1 MLLVDSALHSL
12 RPVFAHSNQKSSRN
26 ALVRSLTAIVTA
38 GILGAC
44 GSPDNS
50 GVDDAQQSASNM
62 DSALGYRRI
71 DARDP
76 MDPLH
81 ASIYELD
88 NGLKVYLTENHEEPR
103 FYAEIAVRAGSKHDP
118 ADATGLAHY
127 LEHLLFKGNQHLG
140 TLDYEAEKP
149 YLDRITA
156 LYEEHFNTTDTERRA
171 EIYAEINEAAQQAA
185 QFAVP
190 NEIDKLYNAMGGSGL
205 NAHTSNEETVYK
217 VGLPSNR
224 LKQWAEIE
232 SDRFVNPVFR
242 IFHTELET
250 VYEEKNRS
258 LDNRGFILYT
268 ALNELMFKK
277 HPYGQQ
283 PTIGTVEHLKN
294 PSLVYIQNYF
304 DTYYVPNNMGIFIS
318 GDIDTEET
326 ITLIAEKFGR
336 WESKPVPEVGPWEE
350 APLQGAERTTVQ
362 YPGEEQVQIAF
373 RTVPNG
379 HPDKEAL
386 ILVDMI
392 LDNTTAGLIN
402 LNLNQQQRVS
412 NAGSSPQFFNDA
424 GMQILYGVPKEGQ
437 SLTEV
442 ETLLLDQL
450 ELIKAG
456 EFEEWIIPAII
467 NDFKKN
473 QKASLEFNT
482 SRVSAMRQ
490 SFIEGADWEDY
501 NAEISRLEKLTKAD
515 VVAAANKYFA
525 DDYVAVQQIDA
536 QHTVPPV
543 EKPQIDPVTIDPS
556 RQSAF
561 AADILAMEFDPIEP
575 VFVEADKDYR
585 RIEFAD
591 GVELFYAP
599 NPLNDLFTF
608 SIGIDVGTEENDKL
622 SLAAAMMNV
631 AGTNTLSNEELQKEW
646 YRLGSSF
653 NFGAGENASGFSLSG
668 LDEQFEESLALM
680 MSAIK
685 EPSTDEATLEQL
697 KSILI
702 KSREDQKSS
711 PPAIAQAL
719 YLYNRYGEQ
728 SPMLESLSTEEIQA
742 TQLDELT
749 SLPSEL
755 LNYEHTL
762 AYTGSLPLEQ
772 VVEIVR
778 RHHPLAS
785 DLKQTPAYRFRT
797 AREITGNEVYVVD
810 KQTAQAQVRIEFAD
824 GEYNADDR
832 VPASV
837 YTSYFGS
844 GMSSVVFQE
853 LREARALAYSASA
866 RYGQGSRIKDEN
878 LMLGAIGTQTD
889 KTTDALNAFIELIDN
904 MPESEERFEETVN
917 ALLNRYRTS
926 KLSFREVIGSVRS
939 WEKLGF
945 DYDPRAESYA
955 KLQSLTFE
963 DLLEFQ
969 QEHVKDRAKLISIV
983 GDLSI
988 IDAEELERFGTVK
1001 EISIDDL
1008 FVD

>member
-1 MLLVDSALHSL
+1 MPFLSPAGPSL
-12 RPVFAHSNQKSSRN
+12 ANC
-26 ALVRSLTAIVTA
+26 
-38 GILGAC
+38 LGALTRHPRLLLLGATALLAAC
-44 GSPDNS
+44 SDTTEPQASQTETTSP
-50 GVDDAQQSASNM
+50 
-62 DSALGYRRI
+62 GYQRI

-76 MDPLH
+76 NDPLN

-127 LEHLLFKGNQHLG
+127 LEHLLFKGNRNLG

-156 LYEEHFNTTDTERRA
+156 LYEEHFNATDPARRA
-171 EIYAEINEAAQQAA
+171 EIYAEINATAQQAA
-185 QFAVP
+185 QYAVP

-217 VGLPSNR
+217 IGLPSNR
-224 LKQWAEIE
+224 LAQWAEIE

-268 ALNELMFKK
+268 ALNELMFKQ

-326 ITLIAEKFGR
+326 IALIADKFGA
-336 WESKPVPEVGPWEE
+336 WEAKPVPEVGPWQE
-350 APLQGAERTTVQ
+350 APLAGAERTTVQ

-379 HPDKEAL
+379 HADKEAL

-392 LDNTTAGLIN
+392 LDNATAGLIN
-402 LNLNQQQRVS
+402 LNLNQQQLVA

-424 GMQILYGVPKEGQ
+424 GMQLLYGVPKDGQ
-437 SLTEV
+437 TLDEV
-442 ETLLLDQL
+442 EQLLLAQL
-450 ELIKAG
+450 ELIKSG
-456 EFEEWIIPAII
+456 EFDEWIIPAII

-482 SRVSAMRQ
+482 SRVSVMRQ
-490 SFIEGADWEDY
+490 SFIEGARWEDY
-501 NAEISRLEKLTKAD
+501 SAELARMEKLTKAD
-515 VVAAANKYFA
+515 VVAVANKYFGN
-525 DDYVAVQQIDA
+525 DYVAVQQIDA

-561 AADILAMEFDPIEP
+561 AAQILAMDFEPIEP

-599 NPLNDLFTF
+599 NPLNDLFTL

-622 SLAAAMMNV
+622 SLAAAMMDV
-631 AGTNTLSNEELQKEW
+631 AGTDTLSNEALQKEW

-653 NFGAGENASGFSLSG
+653 SFGAGENASGFSLSG
-668 LDEQFEESLALM
+668 LDEQFETSLALM
-680 MSAIK
+680 MDVIK
-685 EPSTDEATLEQL
+685 QPSTDEATLDQL
-697 KSILI
+697 KAILL
-702 KSREDQKSS
+702 KSRQDQKSS
-711 PPAIAQAL
+711 PPAISRAL
-719 YLYNRYGEQ
+719 YLYNRYGEE
-728 SPMLESLSTEEIQA
+728 SPLLESLSSADILATPLEE
-742 TQLDELT
+742 LL
-749 SLPSEL
+749 SLPSDL
-755 LNYEHTL
+755 LGYEHTL

-772 VVEIVR
+772 LVETLR
-778 RHHPLAS
+778 RHHPLAG

-797 AREITGNEVYVVD
+797 AREISSNEVYVVD
-810 KQTAQAQVRIEFAD
+810 QQTAQAQVRIEFAD
-824 GEYNADDR
+824 GEYDADDR

-866 RYGQGSRIKDEN
+866 RYGQGSRLKDEN

-889 KTTDALNAFIELIDN
+889 KTVDALDAFIDLIDN
-904 MPESEERFEETVN
+904 MPESEERFEETVE

-926 KLSFREVIGSVRS
+926 KLSFREVIGAVRG
-939 WEKLGF
+939 WEELGLEG
-945 DYDPRAESYA
+945 DPRAESYA
-955 KLQSLTFE
+955 KLQTLTFDE
-963 DLLEFQ
+963 LKAFQ
-969 QEHVKDRAKLISIV
+969 QSHVKDRAKLISIV

-988 IDAEELERFGTVK
+988 IDTAELARFGSVK
-1001 EISIDDL
+1001 EISVDEL

>member
-1 MLLVDSALHSL
+1 MTLLSFLTPALAP
-12 RPVFAHSNQKSSRN
+12 RQFA
-26 ALVRSLTAIVTA
+26 RSLAASAVA
-38 GILGAC
+38 LLLAAC
-44 GSPDNS
+44 GESAERGDVSSQETSP
-50 GVDDAQQSASNM
+50 AA
-62 DSALGYRRI
+62 GYTRI
-71 DARDP
+71 DAGDP
-76 MDPLH
+76 NDPLK
-81 ASIYELD
+81 ASIFELD

-127 LEHLLFKGNQHLG
+127 LEHLLFKGNQNLG
-140 TLDYEAEKP
+140 TLDYAAEKP
-149 YLDRITA
+149 HLDKITE
-156 LYEEHFNTTDTERRA
+156 LYEEHFNTQDPARRA
-171 EIYAEINEAAQQAA
+171 EIYAEINATAQLAAQY
-185 QFAVP
+185 AVP

-217 VGLPSNR
+217 IGLPSNR
-224 LKQWAEIE
+224 LDSWAEIE

-268 ALNELMFKK
+268 ALNELMFKE

-294 PSLVYIQNYF
+294 PSLVYIQDYF
-304 DTYYVPNNMGIFIS
+304 DNYYVPNNMALFIS
-318 GDIDTEET
+318 GDIDTQQT
-326 ITLIAEKFGR
+326 IELITEKFGAWQR
-336 WESKPVPEVGPWEE
+336 KAVPEVGPWEE
-350 APLQGAERTTVQ
+350 APLAGVERSTVQ

-379 HPDKEAL
+379 HEDKEAL

-392 LDNTTAGLIN
+392 LDNATAGLIN
-402 LNLNQQQRVS
+402 LNLNQQQLVA

-424 GMQILYGVPKEGQ
+424 GMQLLYGVPKDGQ
-437 SLTEV
+437 TLNEV
-442 ETLLLDQL
+442 EALLLDQL

-456 EFEEWIIPAII
+456 EFDEWIIPAII

-482 SRVSAMRQ
+482 SRVAMMRQ
-490 SFIEGADWEDY
+490 SFIEGAQWEDY
-501 NAEISRLEKLTKAD
+501 SAEIERMEQLTKAD
-515 VVAAANKYFA
+515 VVAAANKYFGS
-525 DDYVAVQQIDA
+525 DYVAVQQIDA

-556 RQSAF
+556 RQSQF
-561 AADILAMEFDPIEP
+561 ASAILAMDFEPIEP

-608 SIGIDVGTEENDKL
+608 SIGVDVGTQENDKL
-622 SLAAAMMNV
+622 SLAAAMMDV
-631 AGTNTLSNEELQKEW
+631 AGTDTLSNEELQKEW

-653 NFGAGENASGFSLSG
+653 NFGAGENSSGFSLSG
-668 LDEQFEESLALM
+668 LGEQFETSLELM
-680 MSAIK
+680 MTAIK
-685 EPSTDEATLEQL
+685 QPSTDEQTLEQL
-697 KSILI
+697 KAILL
-702 KSREDQKSS
+702 KSRQDQKSS
-711 PPAIAQAL
+711 PPAIARAL
-719 YLYNRYGEQ
+719 YLYNRYGEE
-728 SPMLESLSTEEIQA
+728 SPMLEALSSEEIRA
-742 TQLDELT
+742 TSLDELT
-749 SLPSEL
+749 SLPGSL
-755 LNYEHTL
+755 LDYQHTL

-772 VVEIVR
+772 VVETVR

-785 DLKQTPAYRFRT
+785 DLKQPPAYRFRT
-797 AREITGNEVYVVD
+797 AREISSNEVYVVD
-810 KQTAQAQVRIEFAD
+810 QQTAQAQVRIEFAD

-837 YTSYFGS
+837 YTGYFGS

-866 RYGQGSRIKDEN
+866 RYGQGSRVNDQN

-889 KTTDALNAFIELIDN
+889 KTVDALNAFIDLIDN
-904 MPESEERFEETVN
+904 MPESEERFDETVA

-926 KLSFREVIGSVRS
+926 KLSFREVIGAVRG
-939 WEKLGF
+939 WEELGLAG
-945 DYDPRAESYA
+945 DPRRESYA
-955 KLQSLTFE
+955 KLQSLTFDE
-963 DLLEFQ
+963 LKAFQ
-969 QEHVKDRAKLISIV
+969 AEHVKDRAKLISIV

-988 IDAEELERFGTVK
+988 IDTEELAQFGSVK
-1001 EISIDDL
+1001 EVAVDEL

>member
-1 MLLVDSALHSL
+1 MPFLSPAGPSL
-12 RPVFAHSNQKSSRN
+12 ANC
-26 ALVRSLTAIVTA
+26 
-38 GILGAC
+38 LGALTRHPRLLLLGATALLAAC
-44 GSPDNS
+44 SDTTEPQASQTETTSP
-50 GVDDAQQSASNM
+50 
-62 DSALGYRRI
+62 GYQRI

-76 MDPLH
+76 NDPLN

-127 LEHLLFKGNQHLG
+127 LEHLLFKGNRNLG

-156 LYEEHFNTTDTERRA
+156 LYEEHFNATDPARRA
-171 EIYAEINEAAQQAA
+171 EIYAEINATAQQAA
-185 QFAVP
+185 QYAVP

-217 VGLPSNR
+217 IGLPSNR
-224 LKQWAEIE
+224 LNQWAEIE

-268 ALNELMFKK
+268 ALNELMFKQ

-326 ITLIAEKFGR
+326 IALIADKFGA
-336 WESKPVPEVGPWEE
+336 WETKPVPEVGPWQE
-350 APLQGAERTTVQ
+350 APLAGAERTTVQ

-379 HPDKEAL
+379 HADKEAL

-392 LDNTTAGLIN
+392 LDNATAGLIN
-402 LNLNQQQRVS
+402 LNLNQQQLVA

-424 GMQILYGVPKEGQ
+424 GMQLLYGVPKDGQ
-437 SLTEV
+437 TLDEV
-442 ETLLLDQL
+442 EQLLLAQL
-450 ELIKAG
+450 ELIKSG
-456 EFEEWIIPAII
+456 EFDEWIISAII

-482 SRVSAMRQ
+482 SRVSVMRQ
-490 SFIEGADWEDY
+490 SFIEGARWEDY
-501 NAEISRLEKLTKAD
+501 SAELARMEKLTKAD
-515 VVAAANKYFA
+515 VVAVANKYFGN
-525 DDYVAVQQIDA
+525 DYVAVQQIDA

-561 AADILAMEFDPIEP
+561 AAQILAMDFEPIEP

-599 NPLNDLFTF
+599 NPLNDLFTL

-622 SLAAAMMNV
+622 SLAAAMMDV
-631 AGTNTLSNEELQKEW
+631 AGTDTLSNEALQKEW

-653 NFGAGENASGFSLSG
+653 SFGAGENASGFSLSG
-668 LDEQFEESLALM
+668 LDEQFETSLALM
-680 MSAIK
+680 MDVIK
-685 EPSTDEATLEQL
+685 QPSTDEATLDQL
-697 KSILI
+697 KAILL
-702 KSREDQKSS
+702 KSRQDQKSS
-711 PPAIAQAL
+711 PPAISRAL
-719 YLYNRYGEQ
+719 YLYNRYGEE
-728 SPMLESLSTEEIQA
+728 SPLLESLSSADILATPLEE
-742 TQLDELT
+742 LL
-749 SLPSEL
+749 SLPSDL
-755 LNYEHTL
+755 LGYEHTL

-772 VVEIVR
+772 LVETLR
-778 RHHPLAS
+778 RHHPLAG

-797 AREITGNEVYVVD
+797 AREISSNEVYVVD
-810 KQTAQAQVRIEFAD
+810 QQTAQAQVRIEFAD
-824 GEYNADDR
+824 GEYDADDR

-866 RYGQGSRIKDEN
+866 RYGQGSRLKDEN

-889 KTTDALNAFIELIDN
+889 KTVDALDAFIDLIDN
-904 MPESEERFEETVN
+904 MPESEERFEETVE

-926 KLSFREVIGSVRS
+926 KLSFREVIGAVRG
-939 WEKLGF
+939 WEELGLEG
-945 DYDPRAESYA
+945 DPRAESYA
-955 KLQSLTFE
+955 KLQTLTFDE
-963 DLLEFQ
+963 LKSFQ
-969 QEHVKDRAKLISIV
+969 QSHVKDRAKLISIV

-988 IDAEELERFGTVK
+988 IDTAELARFGSVK
-1001 EISIDDL
+1001 EISVDEL